1 MTAQKYLK
9 HRSLHLLRPL
19 QDVISTTQTVAAIT
33 LTAALL
39 GACSTTRNLP
49 EGEQLYIGIKNINYT
64 GTPERSSRK
73 TALTDSAGV
82 ITSIGEGVKAV
93 SDLLNGEGTGA
104 LEEVL
109 APKDTPKQL
118 TREER
123 KALKVQEK
131 ENIKAFETAKTEVDA
146 VLAYAPNYAIFGSSS
161 LRSPFPVG
169 LWVYNSF
176 VGSKK
181 KMGKWILKTFG
192 ATPVLISTVV
202 PETRSRVA
210 TNLLHNYGYFGGRVD
225 YEVLPQKNP
234 RKAKVS
240 YNVYAGPVHRLDSI
254 AYVGF
259 PPRADSLLRATE
271 AQRLLRKG
279 DAFSVVNLSG
289 EQTRIEK
296 LLRENGY
303 YYYSAA
309 NTTYRA
315 DTVMRKGKVQLEVS
329 PAAGLSGQAKRQWY
343 IGNTFVTVRRSEHDV
358 LDQSLLRRHFIYK
371 YSGRKLPLRAAMWR
385 QAVSHRHGEIFR
397 ESDSRSTLEKL
408 GNMGIF
414 SQLDVN
420 YMPHDTTSAGDTLD
434 VYVTAMMDKLY
445 DSSFEMNA
453 TMKSN
458 QQVGPGISYSIAKR
472 NAFGG
477 GERVAFKIFGSY
489 EWQTRTSGDR
499 NSLLN
504 SYELGTEL
512 SLEFPRLLQP
522 FVRSRRLRFPA
533 STTFT
538 LNADWKNRAGFFQ
551 IVTFGLD
558 GTYKWHKNAT
568 TRHELTFFSLE
579 FDKLLHKTGTFDS
592 IMTANPALYT
602 SMRDQFVP
610 SLSYSFTY
618 TAAASH
624 RNPLWLQF
632 TAKEAGN
639 VVSGL
644 YAAAGRS
651 FSTRN
656 KDLFGSPFAQFVKV
670 TAEAHETF
678 RLPGNRFK
686 LAARLFAGAIYSYG
700 NSLHAPYA
708 DQFYAGGANS
718 IRAFTVRTI
727 GPGAYHSENKKYAY
741 IDQTG
746 DLKLEA
752 NLELR
757 ARLFGS
763 LHGAVF
769 LDAGNVWLLRDDP
782 ARPDGKFSARTLRN
796 IALGTGA
803 GLRYDLDFLVLRL
816 DFGIGLHAPYT
827 TSRKGFYNIERFRDG
842 FAFHFAIGYP
852 F

>member
-1 MTAQKYLK
+1 MQYM
-9 HRSLHLLRPL
+9 SLMAFLIRLRPAGRRL
-19 QDVISTTQTVAAIT
+19 SVYTALVAAV
-33 LTAALL
+33 LL
-39 GACSTTRNLP
+39 AACSTTKNLP
-49 EGEQLYIGIKNINYT
+49 EGEQLYIGIKDINYS
-64 GTPERSSRK
+64 GTPERAKKK
-73 TALTDSAGV
+73 TAVNDSTGV

-93 SDLLNGEGTGA
+93 SELLNGGGTAA
-104 LEEVL
+104 LEEAL
-109 APKDTPKQL
+109 APNTPQQL
-118 TREER
+118 TKEER
-123 KALKVQEK
+123 KAIKEK
-131 ENIKAFETAKTEVDA
+131 EKEDMKAFETAKTEVEA

-161 LRSPFPVG
+161 LRSPFPFG

-176 VGSKK
+176 ANSKK
-181 KMGKWILKTFG
+181 KLGKWILKNFA

-210 TNLLHNYGYFGGRVD
+210 TNILHNYGYFGGRVS
-225 YEVLPQKNP
+225 YEVLSQKNP

-240 YNVYAGPVHRLDSI
+240 YGIYAGPVHRLDSI
-254 AYVGF
+254 VYKGF
-259 PPRADSLLRATE
+259 PTRADSLLRATE
-271 AQRLLRKG
+271 RQRLLKKG

-315 DTVMRKGKVQLEVS
+315 DTVMHKGKVQLEVS
-329 PAAGLSGQAKRQWY
+329 PVAGLSEQAKRQWY
-343 IGNTFVTVRRSEHDV
+343 IGNTFITVRRSERDV
-358 LDQSLLRRHFIYK
+358 LDQSLVRRNYIYR
-371 YSGRKLPLRAAMWR
+371 YSGRKLPLRAPMWR
-385 QAVSHRHGEIFR
+385 RAVSHRKGELFK
-397 ESDSRSTLEKL
+397 ESDSRNTLEKL

-414 SQLDVN
+414 SQFDIN
-420 YMPHDTTSAGDTLD
+420 YMPHDTTATGDTLD
-434 VYVTAMMDKLY
+434 IYVTALMDKLY

-458 QQVGPGISYSIAKR
+458 QQVGPGVAYSIAKR

-477 GERVAFKIFGSY
+477 GEKVAFKIFGSY
-489 EWQTRTSGDR
+489 EWQTRTSGEK

-512 SLEFPRLLQP
+512 SLEFPRLLMP
-522 FVRSRRLRFPA
+522 FVQQRRLRFPA
-533 STTFT
+533 STAFT

-558 GTYKWHKNAT
+558 ATYKWHKNAT

-579 FDKLLHKTGTFDS
+579 FDKMLHKTGAFDS

-624 RNPLWLQF
+624 RNPLWLQL

-639 VVSGL
+639 VVSGI
-644 YAAAGRS
+644 YAATGRR
-651 FSTRN
+651 FGTRD
-656 KDLFGSPFAQFVKV
+656 KDLFGSPFAQFVKF

-686 LAARLFAGAIYSYG
+686 LATRLFAGVIYSYG
-700 NSLHAPYA
+700 NSLRAPYA

-727 GPGAYHSENKKYAY
+727 GPGAYRSENSKYAY

-752 NLELR
+752 NVELR

-782 ARPDGKFSARTLRN
+782 ARPDGKFSMRTLRN

-816 DFGIGLHAPYT
+816 DFGIGIHAPYK
-827 TSRKGFYNIERFRDG
+827 TSRPGFYNIERFRDG